1 MEEAGIYTGK
11 WDFCYLFLWF
21 RELHCGWLAGRIG
34 WTVISRSSGIV
45 PVWNSGCMPGGCLSA
60 ATVFFYIRYLF
71 SLGGY
76 EGIKGRGFLYMACI
90 LLAIS
95 VWIPYDPEHFPKASL
110 LHVVFSFSFPVLL
123 ALSLLSFF
131 KRKDPLRSQPVSS
144 DALAV
149 CRACGSGSCTVVCL
163 RLYHRPFGSVCNHC
177 LLWISGFG

>member
-1 MEEAGIYTGK
+1 MEEAGVYTGK
-11 WDFCYLFLWF
+11 WDFVTFFVVPGATL
-21 RELHCGWLAGRIG
+21 WLACREDWLDSNISVIG
-34 WTVISRSSGIV
+34 NSPGMELWLYAWGMFVSSY
-45 PVWNSGCMPGGCLSA
+45 S
-60 ATVFFYIRYLF
+60 FFYIRYLF

-76 EGIKGRGFLYMACI
+76 EGIKGRGFLYTACI

-95 VWIPYDPEHFPKASL
+95 VWIPYDPDFFL
-110 LHVVFSFSFPVLL
+110 FFSCSFIPVPAFL
-123 ALSLLSFF
+123 F